1 MDLEKHNGSTTPF
14 ITLDAC
20 NGTRAENVVLAL
32 ESASNGD
39 ESAWSQLIN
48 DDEEL
53 RERLVEQGM
62 GTPEFRS
69 SIQWDD
75 STLLFISSVELSKDG
90 KPIPIGDG
98 QLREKIGRFPWGDG
112 SPLNYMHEFI
122 RPYNRRGTSDSE
134 SYETIVSLLEIL
146 TQRCGPSNMEHTRYH
161 NGQGGLNIRGFL
173 SNSEVRQLRLA
184 LSGRSWSVTA
194 DEAIDGGMR
203 DVSRNLIAV
212 LRAAERRDVG
222 ILLRLHA

>member
-1 MDLEKHNGSTTPF
+1 
-14 ITLDAC
+14 
-20 NGTRAENVVLAL
+20 
-32 ESASNGD
+32 
-39 ESAWSQLIN
+39 
-48 DDEEL
+48 
-53 RERLVEQGM
+53 
-62 GTPEFRS
+62 
-69 SIQWDD
+69 
-75 STLLFISSVELSKDG
+75 
-90 KPIPIGDG
+90 
-98 QLREKIGRFPWGDG
+98 
-112 SPLNYMHEFI
+112 
-122 RPYNRRGTSDSE
+122 
-134 SYETIVSLLEIL
+134 
-146 TQRCGPSNMEHTRYH
+146 MEHTRYH